1 MRPVAIFRFSPTEG
15 PGHFGEWLER
25 HRVPHRII
33 ALDQGETVPDNAR
46 AFAGIG
52 MMGGPMS
59 ANDPLSWNAPL
70 LTLLRQAVADD
81 IPVIGHC
88 LGGQLFAKAL
98 GASVAPTTTPEIG
111 WGEVR
116 IPDPAGTRVAA
127 VAAAA
132 SACRAGPAVWAS
144 ARSWCWVS
152 SPGSSASVDG

>member
-25 HRVPHRII
+25 HRVPHRIV
-33 ALDQGETVPDNAR
+33 ALDQGETVPDDAR

-70 LTLLRQAVADD
+70 LTLLRQAVADN

-116 IPDPAGTRVAA
+116 CRIPPRPPGSVAA
-127 VAAAA
+127 T
-132 SACRAGPAVWAS
+132 
-144 ARSWCWVS
+144 S
-152 SPGSSASVDG
+152 SPRSNGITTSSRCRRARHGC